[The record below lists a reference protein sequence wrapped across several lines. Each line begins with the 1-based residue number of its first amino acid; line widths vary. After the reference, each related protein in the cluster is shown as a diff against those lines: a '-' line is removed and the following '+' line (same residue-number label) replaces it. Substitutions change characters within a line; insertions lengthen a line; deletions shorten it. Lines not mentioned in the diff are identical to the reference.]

1 MLFTIPQLISKA
13 TILITN
19 TTITQGLQHM
29 ELLKKHALIMEKTA
43 TQLLHGKSE

>member
-13 TILITN
+13 TIPITN
-19 TTITQGLQHM
+19 ATITQGLQRM

-43 TQLLHGKSE
+43 TQLLHGKIE